1 MMMAWRGK
9 LNMEIRI
16 NEIGTCSLAFRCYFV
31 RCHFSKDCVDF
42 ERFEPEMCCGQGEGV
57 AQLRHHSRVQ
67 QQELRCESVCIVLW
81 LDLMDGFA
89 TPRAVVI
96 CVC

>member
-1 MMMAWRGK
+1 
-9 LNMEIRI
+9 MEIRI

-57 AQLRHHSRVQ
+57 AQLWHHSRVQ
-67 QQELRCESVCIVLW
+67 QQELSSDSGCIVLW